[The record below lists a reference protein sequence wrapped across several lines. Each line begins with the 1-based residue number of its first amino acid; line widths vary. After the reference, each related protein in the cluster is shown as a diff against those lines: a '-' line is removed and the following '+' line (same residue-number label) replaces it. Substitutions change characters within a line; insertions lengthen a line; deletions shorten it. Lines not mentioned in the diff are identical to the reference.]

1 MGPFKHGSNP
11 HSILGFFSNDFLP
24 TVRALYRRKS
34 KCDSDLKTSPSSS
47 ETSSVASF
55 SPPTPSSPL
64 PLLRELDS
72 SFYKV
77 GQMDLLVAEYQ
88 LTFMKEMDSF
98 NTTFD
103 SNLAQFGSQPSVYDE
118 NAMFNS
124 PVVLSSDPTVTSVVP
139 LRKQVNLQNE
149 ERHPADVNVDVH
161 DEYPRAHPTKEALQA
176 FQTTPI
182 STEDSDV
189 NPVRTV
195 VENSY
200 AI

>member
-1 MGPFKHGSNP
+1 
-11 HSILGFFSNDFLP
+11 
-24 TVRALYRRKS
+24 
-34 KCDSDLKTSPSSS
+34 
-47 ETSSVASF
+47 
-55 SPPTPSSPL
+55 
-64 PLLRELDS
+64 
-72 SFYKV
+72 
-77 GQMDLLVAEYQ
+77 MDLLVAEYQ

-149 ERHPADVNVDVH
+149 ERHPADVNVGVH

-176 FQTTPI
+176 FQTTLI

>member
-1 MGPFKHGSNP
+1 M
-11 HSILGFFSNDFLP
+11 
-24 TVRALYRRKS
+24 A
-34 KCDSDLKTSPSSS
+34 
-47 ETSSVASF
+47 
-55 SPPTPSSPL
+55 
-64 PLLRELDS
+64 
-72 SFYKV
+72 
-77 GQMDLLVAEYQ
+77 LLVAEYQ

-103 SNLAQFGSQPSVYDE
+103 SNLAQYGSQPSVYDE

-149 ERHPADVNVDVH
+149 ERHPADVHNGVH
-161 DEYPRAHPTKEALQA
+161 DEYPLALSTHPTKEALQA
-176 FQTTPI
+176 FQTTPT